1 MTLSIFGL
9 ATPIEYPLRERKGSI
24 SLGGPLESEIN
35 AQNSLV
41 FEFA

>member
-1 MTLSIFGL
+1 MTLSIFVLG
-9 ATPIEYPLRERKGSI
+9 TPIEYPLRERIDSI
-24 SLGGPLESEIN
+24 GLGGPLESEVN